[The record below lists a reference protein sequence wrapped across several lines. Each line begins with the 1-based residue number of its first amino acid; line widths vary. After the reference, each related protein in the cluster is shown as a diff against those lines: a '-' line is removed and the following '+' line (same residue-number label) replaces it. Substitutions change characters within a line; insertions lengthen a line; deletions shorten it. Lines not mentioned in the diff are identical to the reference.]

1 MRALIMVL
9 ILLGATA
16 SLPAM
21 ADRRLSLQVAQQD
34 FAPRAPRHM
43 LPQRSGP
50 RVDTQEAASRV
61 KQAFRNY
68 KILSLHLIDSA
79 SGPPVYRAKTL
90 SPDGVIKYVYI
101 DGKSGDVFE

>member
-1 MRALIMVL
+1 MRALITVL
-9 ILLGATA
+9 ILLGAMA
-16 SLPAM
+16 SQPAV
-21 ADRRLSLQVAQQD
+21 ADSRFGLRMAQQD
-34 FAPRAPRHM
+34 FAPRAPKHM

-50 RVDTQEAASRV
+50 RVDTQEAAARV

-101 DGKSGDVFE
+101 DGQSGDVFE